1 MNCKIHTE
9 NFLIMHEKFK
19 NISFIKY
26 RGYGTFLEK
35 FFIKIFSNKF
45 YIFRDYTG
53 RNILTKSGNCSLP
66 NYKETYLEVCKELD
80 FFYELLNKKKLI
92 YKNVN
97 ILEIAKRN
105 LNQKLVEYKNNIHQL
120 KEFQKN
126 NKFIYKVEYNLFD
139 LLKSHNINCR
149 LSITLTVLYFTLD
162 LLYLIYYRLR
172 RLYEITLKNEI
183 EQDEILYQKKN
194 SEHGINI
201 FASEERYLKLLN
213 HLDNSFNPF
222 LIIPEESNA
231 INFEWSKISYKRSKY
246 TERKIILKKYKKL
259 SSSFKKYYLKDDSKN
274 SFKLNINNLDEQIT
288 QNISK
293 YLLAIDTYN
302 DVYSDIKPLASIVG
316 INVYWKYNI
325 LIQLAKF
332 HKVKIIYFQDVLHF
346 EDYFFEGFGSIFT
359 SSKTYKS
366 DLIRFFNKKHDDIHV
381 SYDFNNFLL
390 KSPND
395 VKNYVEQFSIE
406 DRIEFNNKHEID
418 RKKKIALIAGD
429 PGDTYNTKEHKFF
442 SEYNSLLDLKD
453 FSDYHTILKLH
464 PQDKTSISRLAKK
477 YANNKNVTISSDI
490 DIYKCLALS
499 DIVISKYSTVVL
511 EAIML
516 KKFVILTNFEDA
528 SFYKNAVKY
537 KVAHFAYETNDI
549 KKLIKNKDNLMKNYD
564 QKLNIY
570 LSEVYSPTNHS
581 IDISKTFKEVIDRD
595 TIT

>member
-1 MNCKIHTE
+1 
-9 NFLIMHEKFK
+9 MHEKFK
-19 NISFIKY
+19 NISFIKF

-45 YIFRDYTG
+45 YILRDYTG
-53 RNILTKSGNCSLP
+53 RNILTKSGNYGHP
-66 NYKETYLEVCKELD
+66 DYKETYLEVCKELD
-80 FFYELLNKKKLI
+80 FFYEYLNKEKLI

-105 LNQKLVEYKNNIHQL
+105 FNQKLVEYKNNIHQL
-120 KEFQKN
+120 KEFQKK
-126 NKFIYKVEYNLFD
+126 NKFIYKVEYKLIDLF
-139 LLKSHNINCR
+139 KNHNVNCK
-149 LSITLTVLYFTLD
+149 LSIILTVLYFTLD
-162 LLYLIYYRLR
+162 LLYFIYYRIR
-172 RLYEITLKNEI
+172 RIFEIILENEI
-183 EQDEILYQKKN
+183 KQEEILYQRKN

-201 FASEERYLKLLN
+201 FASEEKYLKLLN

-222 LIIPEESNA
+222 LIIPEEPNA
-231 INFEWSKISYKRSKY
+231 INFEWSKVNYKRSKY
-246 TERKIILKKYKKL
+246 AQKKTILKKYKKL
-259 SSSFKKYYLKDDSKN
+259 SANFKKDFLKYDKKN
-274 SFKLNINNLDEQIT
+274 LLKLNINNLDEQII

-293 YLLAIDTYN
+293 YLMAIDTYN
-302 DVYSDIKPLASIVG
+302 DVYSEIKPNASIVG

-332 HKVKIIYFQDVLHF
+332 YRAKIIYFQDVPHF
-346 EDYFFEGFGSIFT
+346 EDYFFEGFGTIFT

-366 DLIRFFNKKHDDIHV
+366 DLIKFFNKKDNDIHV

-406 DRIEFNNKHEID
+406 DKIAFKNKLRIN

-429 PGDTYNTKEHKFF
+429 PGDTYNSKEHKFF

-464 PQDKTSISRLAKK
+464 PQDKTAISRLAKK
-477 YANNKNVTISSDI
+477 YANNQNITISSDI

-516 KKFVILTNFEDA
+516 KKFVILTNFENA
-528 SFYKNAVKY
+528 SFYKYAVKY
-537 KVAHFAYETNDI
+537 NVAHYACEANDV
-549 KKLIKNKDNLMKNYD
+549 KKLIINKDNLMKNYD
-564 QKLNIY
+564 QKLNTY
-570 LSEVYSPTNHS
+570 LTEVYSPTNQS